1 MTDLRTQLQATLGDG
16 YTLDRELGGGG
27 MSRVFVAQ
35 EHALGREV
43 VVKVLS
49 PERAATLSAERFA
62 REIKLA
68 AALQDPHIVPVLVA
82 GTTSEGL
89 PYYTMP
95 FVRGDSLRARLLA
108 GPVPVAE
115 ALGVLRNIA
124 QALAYAHERGI
135 VHRDIKP
142 ENVLLSRGT
151 AVVTDFGIAKALS
164 ASTTKAEGN
173 TLTSLGTSIGTPG
186 YMAPEQALGDV
197 NTDARADLYA
207 WGVVAY
213 ELLAG
218 AHPFAAR
225 STPQA
230 MVAAHISEAPPSL
243 DAARLGVPRDVVA
256 LVMQCLEKGPAQRPP
271 SADALL
277 TRLANVQTPSTERAA
292 PRPARSN
299 RFVLAAASL
308 AVLLGA
314 AALFA
319 WISRTQDA
327 GPADTNRTALTE
339 APKRIETL
347 GVLPFVNVS
356 GDAKDEYFADG
367 ITDELANALSKLPG
381 IRLAG
386 RSSAF
391 SFKGKN
397 VSAKEIGQQLE
408 VAALIEGTV
417 RRAGGRVRITVQ
429 LTSSA
434 DGKAIW
440 QNSYENDKG
449 DVFQVQDEV
458 TAAIVSAVSP
468 TLRGNTAAA
477 SVVASRG
484 TRDTLAYDLYLQ
496 GNYLFAR
503 RDPPSL
509 LRAIT
514 VYRAAIAR
522 DPTFARAYAALGG
535 VYSVLPDYVDTLNVN
550 AAIAEADAQARRALQ
565 LDSTVADAYIV
576 LGFVRMR
583 SRPNFTAI
591 AANYNRALRLEPNN
605 PLAHFRL
612 SVAIAM
618 RGDLDSAWS
627 EFQRARALDP
637 ISAPIA
643 NHEARLL
650 HYRGDLLA
658 ARRSSEL
665 LLQREELS
673 GWPRATLASTLTFS
687 GIPDSAL
694 ATLRPVLDV
703 LPEARGS
710 ELFAL
715 AAAGRWSEAEQRRD
729 QMMRLR
735 GRSGWRDDLWM
746 AAMVFGEYDRAMDL
760 LEAAWDRDLFHRFY
774 FITPTCDPLTL
785 PLRNNPRFLA
795 LLKRSGMQRCS
806 NTTPMKWPIA
816 PRR

>member
-1 MTDLRTQLQATLGDG
+1 MTDLRTQLQTTLGDG
-16 YTLDRELGGGG
+16 YTLERELGGGG

-35 EHALGREV
+35 EHALGRDV

-49 PERAATLSAERFA
+49 PERAASLSAERFA
-62 REIKLA
+62 RENKLA
-68 AALQDPHIVPVLVA
+68 AALQDPHIVPVLAA

-95 FVRGDSLRARLLA
+95 FVRGDSLRARLIA
-108 GPVPVAE
+108 GAVPVAV
-115 ALGVLRNIA
+115 ALGILRNIA

-164 ASTTKAEGN
+164 ASSTKAEGN
-173 TLTSLGTSIGTPG
+173 TLTSLGTSIGTPA

-213 ELLAG
+213 ELLVG

-225 STPQA
+225 TTPQA
-230 MVAAHISEAPPSL
+230 MVAAHISEAPPLL
-243 DAARLGVPRDVVA
+243 DAARLGVPRDVAA
-256 LVMQCLEKGPAQRPP
+256 LIMQCLEKDPAQRPP
-271 SADALL
+271 NADALL
-277 TRLANVQTPSTERAA
+277 ARLANVQTPSSETAA

-299 RFVLAAASL
+299 RSVLAAASL

-314 AALFA
+314 AGLFA
-319 WISRTQDA
+319 WASRTRDA
-327 GPADTNRTALTE
+327 GSADTGSTASTDI
-339 APKRIETL
+339 PKTIETL
-347 GVLPFVNVS
+347 AVLPFVNVG
-356 GDAKDEYFADG
+356 GDAKDEYFSDG
-367 ITDELANALSKLPG
+367 ITDELANALGKLPG
-381 IRLAG
+381 LRLAG

-391 SFKGKN
+391 AFKGKN
-397 VSAKEIGQQLE
+397 VSAKEIGQQLD

-417 RRAGGRVRITVQ
+417 RRAGGRVRVTVQ

-434 DGKAIW
+434 DGKALW

-468 TLRGNTAAA
+468 TLRGSAIAAGA
-477 SVVASRG
+477 VASRG

-503 RDPPSL
+503 RDPVSL
-509 LRAIT
+509 QRAIAA
-514 VYRAAIAR
+514 YRASIDR
-522 DPTFARAYAALGG
+522 DPKFARAYAGLGG
-535 VYSVLPDYVDTLNVN
+535 VYAVLPDYVDTINVS
-550 AAIAEADAQARRALQ
+550 ATMAEADGQARRALQ

-576 LGFVRMR
+576 LGSVRTR
-583 SRPNFTAI
+583 EGPNLTI
-591 AANYNRALRLEPNN
+591 AEANYNRALRLEPNS

-612 SVAIAM
+612 SVAVAM
-618 RGDLDSAWS
+618 RGDLDSAWA
-627 EFQRARALDP
+627 ELGRARALDP

-650 HYRGDLLA
+650 QYRGDLPA

-673 GWPRATLASTLTFS
+673 GWPRVLLSTTLTFGGS
-687 GIPDSAL
+687 PDSAL
-694 ATLRPVLDV
+694 ATLRPILDL

-715 AAAGRWSEAEQRRD
+715 AAAGRWREAEQRRD
-729 QMMRLR
+729 QMMRVR
-735 GRSGWRDDLWM
+735 GRSGWRDDLLM
-746 AAMVFGEYDRAMDL
+746 AAMAFGEYDTAMGI
-760 LEAAWDRDLFHRFY
+760 LEAAWGRDLFHRFY
-774 FITPTCDPLTL
+774 FVTPTCDPLTI

-795 LLKRSGMQRCS
+795 LLARSGMTRCS
-806 NTTPMKWPIA
+806 NTTLAKWPIA